1 MQAGGGLGLPKRRT
15 RAQVLALGLSRCA
28 PWGTHLPSHPSLLTA
43 LPSQDRRE
51 LDQGRPRRQK
61 APPGRGLAA
70 QAGMG
75 QHPHRSLPARAR
87 SPSGAL
93 STVYQ
98 SLKRAEC
105 SFLSSSS
112 SGRSRMS
119 FSVWGADRAQWSG
132 GTAAGTALGDPLH
145 PAHPWA
151 TCLAKFPG
159 KVQVFLCSGISG
171 CINRSII

>member
-1 MQAGGGLGLPKRRT
+1 MDTSSSPSSGVFSLCAAG
-15 RAQVLALGLSRCA
+15 
-28 PWGTHLPSHPSLLTA
+28 HLPPLSDPSFLTTLL
-43 LPSQDRRE
+43 SQGHGE
-51 LDQGRPRRQK
+51 LDQGRPCRQK
-61 APPGRGLAA
+61 APPGRGLTA
-70 QAGMG
+70 QAGVG
-75 QHPHRSLPARAR
+75 QRPHPSPPAGPGR

-119 FSVWGADRAQWSG
+119 FSVCGGADRAQWSG
-132 GTAAGTALGDPLH
+132 GTATGTALGDPRH

-151 TCLAKFPG
+151 TRLAKLPG

-171 CINRSII
+171 CINRCII